1 MKDNDFSGHAR
12 AVSLNA
18 DRAMRVY
25 IAGPMTGLPEFN
37 FPAFNAM
44 AAVLRADGWHVENP
58 AEHGHVDGA
67 EWADYLR
74 YDISRLST
82 CSAMMLLPGWSSSR
96 GARLEVS
103 IAKEL
108 GHELLFAVGAE
119 PLTDP
124 QPQGEPVAIVVEQ
137 THNYGSYLVFGSS
150 IPGVQ
155 QPVPVIER
163 KAHLLDQSLPTGTKL
178 YAEQPAPVAVLS
190 GGQRAGKAHLAG
202 LLESLAKQVYQ
213 SWESQPGFAPWVDG
227 GNSLKQDEARQ
238 IASRTFELALA
249 NRVGD

>member
-1 MKDNDFSGHAR
+1 MIDNDFSGHAR
-12 AVSLNA
+12 AVSLKA
-18 DRAMRVY
+18 DRTMRVY

-119 PLTDP
+119 PLPDP
-124 QPQGEPVAIVVEQ
+124 QHQGEPVAEV
-137 THNYGSYLVFGSS
+137 YRG
-150 IPGVQ
+150 
-155 QPVPVIER
+155 PVSGISRIRWIDYKTAPV
-163 KAHLLDQSLPTGTKL
+163 GTKL

-190 GGQRAGKAHLAG
+190 GGQRAGKAHLAAQ
-202 LLESLAKQVYQ
+202 LESLAKQVYQ
-213 SWESQPGFAPWVDG
+213 SWESQPGFVPWVDG

-249 NRVGD
+249 NQVDDCK